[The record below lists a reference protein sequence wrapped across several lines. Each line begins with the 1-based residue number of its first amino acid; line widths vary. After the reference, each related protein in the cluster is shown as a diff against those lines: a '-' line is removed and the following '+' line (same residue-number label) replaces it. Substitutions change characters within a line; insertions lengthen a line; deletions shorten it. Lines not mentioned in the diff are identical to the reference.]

1 MFIVIIKK
9 RKKMNKEILLT
20 KEGIKE
26 LQKELDN
33 LINFIR
39 PEVIEELKEA
49 RTQGDLSENADY
61 DAARNRQ
68 AEVEGRIKE
77 IELLLIKAKEIK
89 EVKSKTGII
98 KLGSTV
104 TFINL
109 LINKKY
115 KLKIVGAFEANPF
128 DNTISNESPISKAII
143 GKKVGDL
150 VEIKGIQE
158 PYNVKILIV
167 K

>member
-1 MFIVIIKK
+1 
-9 RKKMNKEILLT
+9 MNEEILLT
-20 KEGIKE
+20 KEGIKD
-26 LQKELDN
+26 LQEELDN
-33 LINFIR
+33 LINVVR

-49 RTQGDLSENADY
+49 RAQGDLSENADY

-77 IELLLIKAKEIK
+77 IESLLTKAKEIK

-104 TFINL
+104 TFTNL

-115 KLKIVGAFEANPF
+115 ELKIVGVVEANPF
-128 DNTISNESPISKAII
+128 ENTISNESPIAKAII
-143 GKKVGDL
+143 GKKGGDL
-150 VEIKGIQE
+150 IEIKGIQE
-158 PYNVKILIV
+158 PYKVKILTV
-167 K
+167 E

>member
-1 MFIVIIKK
+1 
-9 RKKMNKEILLT
+9 MNEEILLT
-20 KEGIKE
+20 KEGIKD
-26 LQKELDN
+26 LQEELDN
-33 LINFIR
+33 LINVIR

-49 RTQGDLSENADY
+49 RAQGDLSENADY

-77 IELLLIKAKEIK
+77 IESLLTKAKEIK

-104 TFINL
+104 TFTNL

-115 KLKIVGAFEANPF
+115 ELKIVGAVESNPF
-128 DNTISNESPISKAII
+128 KNTISNESPIAKAII
-143 GKKVGDL
+143 GKKAGDL

-158 PYNVKILIV
+158 PYKVKILTV
-167 K
+167 E